1 MNPRELFRVLRG
13 VCGFLLVLLPLG
25 CSQGGS
31 SVQASGE
38 ATHIAAAAHAVQEYM
53 KENKGQI
60 PKSTDEIK
68 AWAAKNS
75 IADDALVSTRD
86 HQPYLVFEVTLGGM
100 GKQLILTEKEG
111 VKGKKFLFSSMN
123 PNRIGAEST
132 EEEVQNMLKGVAPER
147 KPKSS
152 SGPPN

>member
-1 MNPRELFRVLRG
+1 MNVREHFGVLRG
-13 VCGFLLVLLPLG
+13 VCGLLVLLPLG
-25 CSQGGS
+25 CSKGGS
-31 SVQASGE
+31 SVPSPGTE

-53 KENKGQI
+53 KENKGKI

-86 HQPYLVFEVTLGGM
+86 RQPYLVFEVTLGGM
-100 GKQLILTEKEG
+100 GKQLVLTEKEG
-111 VKGKKFLFSSMN
+111 VKGKKFLFSNMN

-132 EEEVQNMLKGVAPER
+132 EEEVQNMIKGVATDR
-147 KPKSS
+147 PKA
-152 SGPPN
+152 SGPPK